1 MIIKMGCFDVQ
12 LLYLELL
19 ENENQVNESKRK
31 NISEEPADE
40 KF

>member
-19 ENENQVNESKRK
+19 ENENQVNERKRK